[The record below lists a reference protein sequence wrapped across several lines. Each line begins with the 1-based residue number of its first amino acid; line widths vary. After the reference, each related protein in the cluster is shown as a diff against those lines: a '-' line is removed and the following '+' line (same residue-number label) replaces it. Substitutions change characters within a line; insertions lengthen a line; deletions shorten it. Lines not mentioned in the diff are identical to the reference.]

1 MNLSDNIFNVLI
13 VDDSNFFRV
22 TARKMIEDN
31 FHVRIFEA
39 SNAFEAMRLLGN
51 HPIDI
56 ILLDV
61 NMPEVDGFKAAK
73 IIKHQEKY
81 ADIPIIFCTAM
92 PPTKEVVHRSFDVGG
107 IDFLN
112 KPFTEAEKEWRRA
125 EKENVKLIFYTDKNY
140 PSRLKDIND
149 APSLLYTRGN
159 IDFENPRTVGIV
171 GTRKATPYGKERV
184 DELVEGLLPHG
195 ALIVSGLP
203 PKR

>member
-31 FHVRIFEA
+31 FRVNIFEA

-92 PPTKEVVHRSFDVGG
+92 PPTK
-107 IDFLN
+107 
-112 KPFTEAEKEWRRA
+112 
-125 EKENVKLIFYTDKNY
+125 
-140 PSRLKDIND
+140 
-149 APSLLYTRGN
+149 
-159 IDFENPRTVGIV
+159 
-171 GTRKATPYGKERV
+171 
-184 DELVEGLLPHG
+184 
-195 ALIVSGLP
+195 
-203 PKR
+203 

>member
-73 IIKHQEKY
+73 IIKTSREICRYSH
-81 ADIPIIFCTAM
+81 IFCTAM
-92 PPTKEVVHRSFDVGG
+92 PPTKEVVHRSSMSVELT
-107 IDFLN
+107 FLIN
-112 KPFTEAEKEWRRA
+112 HLLKLKLFAFLLYISGLFCEKE
-125 EKENVKLIFYTDKNY
+125 K
-140 PSRLKDIND
+140 
-149 APSLLYTRGN
+149 
-159 IDFENPRTVGIV
+159 
-171 GTRKATPYGKERV
+171 
-184 DELVEGLLPHG
+184 
-195 ALIVSGLP
+195 
-203 PKR
+203 

>member
-1 MNLSDNIFNVLI
+1 MYFIVKFFYFFRGYMNLSDNIFNVLI

-31 FHVRIFEA
+31 FRVNIFEA

-92 PPTKEVVHRSFDVGG
+92 PRPKKLFIVALMS
-107 IDFLN
+107 
-112 KPFTEAEKEWRRA
+112 AELIFSISHLPKLKLFVFSLYISGLFCTSA
-125 EKENVKLIFYTDKNY
+125 KLIAKFAKTRNYWKRKSKNV
-140 PSRLKDIND
+140 N
-149 APSLLYTRGN
+149 
-159 IDFENPRTVGIV
+159 
-171 GTRKATPYGKERV
+171 
-184 DELVEGLLPHG
+184 
-195 ALIVSGLP
+195 
-203 PKR
+203 